1 MKYACEQCRPAP
13 TKDKTM
19 EKNVASDL
27 LFGFLS
33 IVDQFGSVLCERGKE
48 YRDSERGHQVE
59 TTIENLFSE
68 LDQTERETLDFMLSS
83 LDGLLKVIDGYNQN
97 LQDQTNGKSENGRS
111 KAATR

>member
-1 MKYACEQCRPAP
+1 
-13 TKDKTM
+13 M